1 MELPVPISTRLQ
13 STSRIPFR
21 IGLVNFR
28 SPNNDNRRTRL
39 GCNTAP
45 VRAELSSDV
54 SHKSGDS
61 EKSVVSS
68 VNSNC
73 KGSSLKGEE
82 GEGLF
87 HRNVWEETDFVE
99 VIGIGSRKDAIL
111 DFCLASSSRFP
122 ALRIWNIL
130 VKDSGKVLLQQR
142 FLTEDISARVVEVP
156 LSLSSCS
163 KAIILVASAAYGED
177 IIPSLD
183 ILTRVRSADG
193 LVIGII
199 LKPFSFEGQR
209 RKDEVNE
216 LVDEL
221 QKQANFCIVIDTD
234 ALLAK
239 DLLTLDEA
247 LKTSYNAVLMATNA
261 ISVLVS
267 ENHIKFRDLPS
278 NCCELLEVP
287 QLKNI
292 LEIYREAKIG
302 YGAGYNIKTSIL
314 RATYDCPFL
323 GVSLKELDGVI
334 LCVIASSNALD
345 SSNVHTICHTFRQ
358 TTGWKGDIVISIV
371 YEPNVEA
378 NLILT
383 TIIMCGCVEQQPS
396 HRNSLLS
403 RLAQHFPFIFNI
415 LKKPDSPLYSHTKER
430 YSLGNPQISDASN
443 LQCTGEMLDML
454 SVDGTRPM
462 DSGAEDASLYDE
474 QLQEIFNTGGETL
487 LSKGCEVGPVQSK
500 TDISE
505 ADFSFN
511 DAVDV
516 EGVPTFRRELLTRQN
531 LHPGFQ
537 IPQDW
542 GKEGTDDME
551 TYLADNVSTFK
562 LPVGV
567 KQLEQ
572 SKNGSTTSN
581 SWNWAEWMTEEI
593 KRAQTQDTKDVS
605 WDRVNSD
612 SEAKLEMDNHAS
624 RVTQADQSN
633 FSKKK
638 GVLSIRAA
646 SMLESE
652 RASQK
657 KWVPVVEMKYRGGI
671 YRGHIQGG
679 LPEGKGH
686 LSLRDGSVYDGMWR
700 YGKRSGLGTFYFSN
714 GDIYRGLWRDDVMH
728 GKGWFYFH
736 TGDRWFVNFW
746 KGKANGEGRFYYKH
760 GDISFGHF
768 KDGWRHG
775 QFLHINI
782 DGTRCLEVWDEG
794 TLESRKNLDSDIP
807 AG

>member
-61 EKSVVSS
+61 EKSVVGS

-177 IIPSLD
+177 RIPSLD

-287 QLKNI
+287 QLKN
-292 LEIYREAKIG
+292 
-302 YGAGYNIKTSIL
+302 
-314 RATYDCPFL
+314 
-323 GVSLKELDGVI
+323 V
-334 LCVIASSNALD
+334 
-345 SSNVHTICHTFRQ
+345 
-358 TTGWKGDIVISIV
+358 
-371 YEPNVEA
+371 
-378 NLILT
+378 NL
-383 TIIMCGCVEQQPS
+383 
-396 HRNSLLS
+396 LLS
-403 RLAQHFPFIFNI
+403 YFTFLCHIFSV
-415 LKKPDSPLYSHTKER
+415 LK
-430 YSLGNPQISDASN
+430 
-443 LQCTGEMLDML
+443 
-454 SVDGTRPM
+454 
-462 DSGAEDASLYDE
+462 
-474 QLQEIFNTGGETL
+474 
-487 LSKGCEVGPVQSK
+487 
-500 TDISE
+500 
-505 ADFSFN
+505 
-511 DAVDV
+511 
-516 EGVPTFRRELLTRQN
+516 
-531 LHPGFQ
+531 
-537 IPQDW
+537 
-542 GKEGTDDME
+542 
-551 TYLADNVSTFK
+551 
-562 LPVGV
+562 
-567 KQLEQ
+567 
-572 SKNGSTTSN
+572 
-581 SWNWAEWMTEEI
+581 
-593 KRAQTQDTKDVS
+593 
-605 WDRVNSD
+605 
-612 SEAKLEMDNHAS
+612 
-624 RVTQADQSN
+624 
-633 FSKKK
+633 
-638 GVLSIRAA
+638 
-646 SMLESE
+646 
-652 RASQK
+652 
-657 KWVPVVEMKYRGGI
+657 
-671 YRGHIQGG
+671 
-679 LPEGKGH
+679 
-686 LSLRDGSVYDGMWR
+686 
-700 YGKRSGLGTFYFSN
+700 
-714 GDIYRGLWRDDVMH
+714 
-728 GKGWFYFH
+728 
-736 TGDRWFVNFW
+736 
-746 KGKANGEGRFYYKH
+746 
-760 GDISFGHF
+760 
-768 KDGWRHG
+768 
-775 QFLHINI
+775 
-782 DGTRCLEVWDEG
+782 
-794 TLESRKNLDSDIP
+794 
-807 AG
+807 